1 MTWTQMFGACAVVL
15 GIAVMIVAGYA
26 LYLDLVPRE
35 LPEVCGFVLR
45 GLTIP
50 TTPRAPHHEAPGP
63 SSATRRIAL

>member
-35 LPEVCGFVLR
+35 LPEVCGFVVR
-45 GLTIP
+45 DTVPVPCP
-50 TTPRAPHHEAPGP
+50 TPEFYEA
-63 SSATRRIAL
+63 